1 VSRLSLLL
9 ASGLTLSLTAMYGQ
23 SAPVTTSTAPAPQG
37 MAIADHPADH
47 PWVPLWPEGAP
58 LAVGTADVD
67 IPAIGI
73 YLPKENP
80 TRTLVVIAP
89 GGSYQH
95 LSFDK
100 EGSDVAQWL
109 NSHGVA
115 AVVLRYRLGP
125 TYHHPTELQDAQRA
139 IRYVRVHAAEWGV
152 QTDHIGMW
160 GFSAGGHLTS
170 TAGTHFDA
178 GNPSATDPLDRPSS
192 RPDFLILAYPVISF
206 DPAVMHAGSRK
217 YLLGDTPDPAMVT
230 LLSNELQVTAQTPPT
245 FLFSTTDDATVPV
258 ANSILFY
265 SALVKAKVPVEM
277 HIYKHGAHGAG
288 LAPNNPEL
296 RTWPGLVLDWMK
308 ANGWAQ

>member
-1 VSRLSLLL
+1 MNRLSLC
-9 ASGLTLSLTAMYGQ
+9 AAVLSLPFAASFGQ
-23 SAPVTTSTAPAPQG
+23 VAPTTTSTFPAPPG
-37 MAIADHPADH
+37 MTMVEPPAGH
-47 PWVPLWPEGAP
+47 PWVPLWPDGAP
-58 LAVGTADVD
+58 LAAGKADVD

-80 TRTLVVIAP
+80 THTLVVVAP
-89 GGSYQH
+89 GGGYIH
-95 LSFDK
+95 LSLQK

-109 NSHGVA
+109 NDHGVA

-139 IRYVRVHAAEWGV
+139 IRYVRAHAAEWGI
-152 QTDHIGMW
+152 QTDHVGMW

-178 GNPSATDPLDRPSS
+178 GNPSAADPLDRPGS
-192 RPDFLILAYPVISF
+192 RPDFLVLAYPVISF
-206 DPAVMHAGSRK
+206 DPTVMHAGSRK

-245 FLFSTTDDATVPV
+245 FLFSTTDDGTVPI

-277 HIYKHGAHGAG
+277 HIYRHGAHGAG
-288 LAPNNPEL
+288 LAPAHPEL
-296 RTWPGLVLDWMK
+296 KSWPGLLLDWMK
-308 ANGWAQ
+308 VNGWAQ